1 MQQAYS
7 TYVNNT
13 FVGSMLRTLCH
24 NIGQVDTPANLH
36 QTAQLA
42 TKCSFYTKIGMK
54 VSAKQPP
61 PCLKILLGKVFNL
74 ITGGANH
81 PAAAAAAAATDADAE
96 ATAVA
101 VPSAAVPSATA
112 GADATTAAYA
122 AEAEADD
129 ADATAAEVS

>member
-1 MQQAYS
+1 VQQAYS

-81 PAAAAAAAATDADAE
+81 PAAAAAATDADAE

-101 VPSAAVPSATA
+101 VPCAAVPSATA
-112 GADATTAAYA
+112 GADATTAAHA